1 MTKLI
6 GALIIFVVVLMI
18 LGARRSFGGA
28 TALWK
33 KAKALADEKDKEI
46 TEDTEFDEKHRHFRL
61 FLDAQELMLAMGGK
75 KPSFANER
83 EKLRYLHF
91 VLGAIDQLSRTIK
104 DEERSGL
111 WSWTASTAQ
120 AILLFP
126 ALEATKHY
134 VSYGRTG
141 DPELHRAGE
150 RGWNAMRMYILSAV
164 GKASESDFQKSCT
177 ELFYVVRGAD
187 PREP

>member
-18 LGARRSFGGA
+18 LGARRCFGGA

-33 KAKALADEKDKEI
+33 KAKALVDEKDKEI
-46 TEDTEFDEKHRHFRL
+46 TEDNEFDEKHRHFRL
-61 FLDAQELMLAMGGK
+61 FLDAQELMLAMAVK

-104 DEERSGL
+104 DEERSGS
-111 WSWTASTAQ
+111 WSWTAS
-120 AILLFP
+120 
-126 ALEATKHY
+126 
-134 VSYGRTG
+134 
-141 DPELHRAGE
+141 
-150 RGWNAMRMYILSAV
+150 
-164 GKASESDFQKSCT
+164 
-177 ELFYVVRGAD
+177 
-187 PREP
+187 